1 MLVLHR
7 NHFYKRGPSR
17 IEDQDTDR
25 FVCHIMRFRFI
36 EILFHIFYYY
46 FIMVSYIKE
55 FVIQRFVISRLH
67 SAVVNNN

>member
-7 NHFYKRGPSR
+7 NHFYKRGHSR
-17 IEDQDTDR
+17 IEDQGTDR
-25 FVCHIMRFRFI
+25 FVCYIMRFRFI

-46 FIMVSYIKE
+46 LIMVSYIKE

-67 SAVVNNN
+67 SVSV